1 MKEDKIYFA
10 NLDSIRFI
18 AAMMVFLQHGFR
30 QTFDYLPIKNSFAE
44 KLLTLISTGGTGV
57 SIFFVLSGFL
67 ITYLLISE
75 HELSSG
81 INLKNFY
88 IRRILRIWPLYF
100 AVVFFAFIL
109 YPGIKIILGANTP
122 ASSNIFYHLVF
133 LSNFD
138 ALNIEKYFPGHEVL
152 SQNINWSVSIEEQF
166 YLFWPLIFTFLSRKH
181 WMKAIVLVIA
191 GSLTFRIFHSTD
203 KLTLYFH
210 TFSVL
215 VDLGIGGLFAL
226 IVKNNSAVRAF
237 FEKTGSKLHLLFFGL
252 AFLLLYFEEA
262 IFNHEYIGSSSRF
275 FISTC
280 FALIIT
286 SQALSKSDSLLNLKN
301 LSFASKWG
309 KYTYGIYLLHP
320 IVINMVDVLFRL
332 VHIQKGYFAMSFMFG
347 IICFVLTLL
356 VSKWSYTYFESKF
369 LNMKDRFTTIKTHV

>member
-1 MKEDKIYFA
+1 M
-10 NLDSIRFI
+10 NNPLGSN
-18 AAMMVFLQHGFR
+18 FL
-30 QTFDYLPIKNSFAE
+30 
-44 KLLTLISTGGTGV
+44 
-57 SIFFVLSGFL
+57 
-67 ITYLLISE
+67 
-75 HELSSG
+75 
-81 INLKNFY
+81 
-88 IRRILRIWPLYF
+88 
-100 AVVFFAFIL
+100 
-109 YPGIKIILGANTP
+109 
-122 ASSNIFYHLVF
+122 YHLTF

-138 ALNIEKYFPGHEVL
+138 VINIEKHCFGSDAM
-152 SQNINWSVSIEEQF
+152 SQNITWSVSIEEQF